1 MSNLT
6 YNVMDELNRELRA
19 KAVELNMCQRVGGTW
34 LNKKSKDD
42 LCELYK
48 SQLYFCIDND
58 YPSVGYMKEHFNGVM
73 QKHGIFANDVAKV
86 RAKDVL
92 VFNGE
97 TVAYVEGR
105 DYDVCTMFI
114 RHDSRVVIHAS
125 GNAKL
130 FVRVYDN
137 SRVSIT
143 QKDNAFVSVILMGG
157 KIASIKGDV
166 KIKREVKA

>member
-1 MSNLT
+1 
-6 YNVMDELNRELRA
+6 
-19 KAVELNMCQRVGGTW
+19 
-34 LNKKSKDD
+34 
-42 LCELYK
+42 
-48 SQLYFCIDND
+48 
-58 YPSVGYMKEHFNGVM
+58 
-73 QKHGIFANDVAKV
+73 
-86 RAKDVL
+86 
-92 VFNGE
+92 
-97 TVAYVEGR
+97 
-105 DYDVCTMFI
+105 
-114 RHDSRVVIHAS
+114 VVIHAS